1 MNAKILSGAV
11 ALATALA
18 LASCGSSEKQAAPPA
33 QPTAAAEN
41 EKAAAE
47 AAAKIDEQ
55 NADAEAEKLQ
65 KEIGADG
72 G

>member
-1 MNAKILSGAV
+1 MNAKTLSGAAV
-11 ALATALA
+11 LATALA

-33 QPTAAAEN
+33 QPTTAAEN
-41 EKAAAE
+41 EKAAEA

-65 KEIGADG
+65 KEIESDN
-72 G
+72 